1 MAGATLLFVQL
12 EMLKS
17 KQSQLKATYNSDLN
31 THTQNTEWKVT
42 DWSWAGILGPWRQKD
57 MEPVLEKLTDG
68 DGKGDHHNIVARL
81 WARWAQEII
90 MSVLRIMMGMTSN
103 INVVLY

>member
-42 DWSWAGILGPWRQKD
+42 DWS
-57 MEPVLEKLTDG
+57 
-68 DGKGDHHNIVARL
+68 
-81 WARWAQEII
+81 
-90 MSVLRIMMGMTSN
+90 
-103 INVVLY
+103 